1 MIMKV
6 KEEDKGIDYW
16 KANAEEDYMTT
27 PISVLRYIT
36 ELESKVNNVALDDCI
51 EIFNRYLLKKLS
63 KVEEYATF
71 CIECDRRGLPLI
83 TFNDWLERVEH
94 HKN

>member
-1 MIMKV
+1 MS
-6 KEEDKGIDYW
+6 KEVIKEMEALKITPREGYLSRED
-16 KANAEEDYMTT
+16 EEINDA
-27 PISVLRYIT
+27 I
-36 ELESKVNNVALDDCI
+36 DDCI